1 MYRRKQKTII
11 VRTQR
16 LESNDLNDF
25 IAKRQRDGYTFRDI
39 VFNDNIAYMI
49 FDLDLNLSKEN
60 RKAIGDVENEIT

>member
-16 LESNDLNDF
+16 LESNDLNDI
-25 IAKRQRDGYTFRDI
+25 IAKRQRDGYVFRDI

-49 FDLDLNLSKEN
+49 FDLDLKLSKEN